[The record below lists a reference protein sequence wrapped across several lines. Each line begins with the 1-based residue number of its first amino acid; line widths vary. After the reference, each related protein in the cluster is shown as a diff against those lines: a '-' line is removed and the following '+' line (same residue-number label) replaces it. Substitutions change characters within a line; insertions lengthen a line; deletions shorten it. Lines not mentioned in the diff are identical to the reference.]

1 MPNYVVLGNFSDQ
14 GIRAVKE
21 TGKRAKALRESA
33 KAMGVTVKDIFW
45 TMGVY
50 DVVLTLQAPGDE
62 AAASLMM
69 KLGSLGN
76 IKSQTLRAFSE
87 SEIDA
92 LVSKI
97 G

>member
-21 TGKRAKALRESA
+21 TGKHAKAFRDLA
-33 KAMGVTVKDIFW
+33 KS
-45 TMGVY
+45 MGVY
-50 DVVLTLQAPGDE
+50 DVVLTLQAPNDE
-62 AAASLMM
+62 AIASLMM

-76 IKSQTLRAFSE
+76 LKSQTLRAFTE
-87 SEIDA
+87 AEIDS

-97 G
+97 